1 MHKTFVCILYI
12 KCTVNSHEVCPLNST
27 WPASTFLLP
36 TRPHFL
42 RVHQH
47 SKHIIPVFCHQ
58 GLDFEQ
64 HCPIFSVH
72 LSLIELTFILALY
85 QYFGLTDLV
94 SFMIDFSFNL
104 TLSKPLKTFPSS
116 LFFFFSL
123 PLCLHPIHYPSPS
136 FKSICVW
143 VCYFWSDLGRTQAVL
158 K

>member
-116 LFFFFSL
+116 LFFFF
-123 PLCLHPIHYPSPS
+123 PYPSV
-136 FKSICVW
+136 FIL
-143 VCYFWSDLGRTQAVL
+143 FITLLHLL
-158 K
+158 KVYVYESATSEVIWAGLRLY

>member
-36 TRPHFL
+36 TRPHFM

-47 SKHIIPVFCHQ
+47 CKHVIPVFCHQ

-72 LSLIELTFILALY
+72 LSLIELIFILALY
-85 QYFGLTDLV
+85 QYFGLTALV
-94 SFMIDFSFNL
+94 SFMIDFSFHL
-104 TLSKPLKTFPSS
+104 TLSRPLIAFPSS
-116 LFFFFSL
+116 LFFFFPYPSVIIL
-123 PLCLHPIHYPSPS
+123 FITLLCLLKVYVYESATSEVI
-136 FKSICVW
+136 
-143 VCYFWSDLGRTQAVL
+143 LGRT
-158 K
+158 